1 MKSSKEDEV
10 LYRTIVITVFAV
22 VVIGFWS
29 TGARAVDLT
38 DGLVGYWPLDGNG
51 KDESGNGNDAELEKG
66 ASWSDDGWVNGGMA
80 VDGAGGHA
88 VVDSNFELI
97 TDKITVLARIN
108 GWKTID
114 WSGIVV
120 GRGGTAFWMGVA
132 ANNTLT
138 YVWNNNAPD
147 TWGWEGAPEIPEDK
161 WALVA
166 IAIEPDKATS
176 YIYHRATDTLDSAVN
191 DIPHVEQTVINLKF
205 GWDECCGARYF
216 EGIID
221 EVMIYDR
228 TLNADDIKRL
238 ATIGLPVESQ
248 GKLALTWGTLKQN

>member
-1 MKSSKEDEV
+1 MEYRVSVIIV
-10 LYRTIVITVFAV
+10 LAVAVSLWSAGAFA
-22 VVIGFWS
+22 
-29 TGARAVDLT
+29 ADLT
-38 DGLVGYWPLDGNG
+38 EGLVGYWPLDGNG
-51 KDESGNGNDAELEKG
+51 KDESGNGHDAKLEKG
-66 ASWSDDGWVNGGMA
+66 AKWSDDGWVNGA
-80 VDGAGGHA
+80 VEFDGGGGHA
-88 VVDSNFELI
+88 VVDDTFEL
-97 TDKITVLARIN
+97 TTVEITVIARIN

-120 GRGGTAFWMGVA
+120 GRSDPASWWMGVA

-138 YVWNNNAPD
+138 YVWNNNSAL
-147 TWGWEGAPEIPEDK
+147 TWNWQGAPEIPEDK

-166 IAIEPDKATS
+166 IAIEPAKATS
-176 YIYHRATDTLDSAVN
+176 YIYHRDSDKLDAEVN
-191 DIPHVEQTVINLKF
+191 DIPHIEQTVINLKF

-216 EGIID
+216 KGLID

-248 GKLALTWGTLKQN
+248 GKLAITWAALKRD